1 MNDNE
6 NKKTDMN
13 MKKAYQ
19 KPEALVE
26 QVELEQLMGAS
37 IIEGVD
43 ADPALPTLGR
53 EFPVFN
59 DVIDEE

>member
-1 MNDNE
+1 
-6 NKKTDMN
+6 MN

-43 ADPALPTLGR
+43 ANPELPTLGR

>member
-43 ADPALPTLGR
+43 ANPELPTLGR

>member
-1 MNDNE
+1 
-6 NKKTDMN
+6 MN

-26 QVELEQLMGAS
+26 LVELEQLMGAS